1 MQAPPIQ
8 SGVQPGQP
16 GQSGPLQP
24 AGFTQPTAFG
34 SQEVRPPMAENT
46 GAAYAP
52 QPQSAQPSVT
62 QPGSS
67 FPVNQT
73 LPMSPLQQTAAPSVG
88 SQPAAPQPVAITGM
102 QPDEGDT
109 EVQADDV
116 VWINRAKRVIADT
129 KGDPRRQTQLIQHLR
144 TQYLKQRYNRQVGA
158 GE

>member
-1 MQAPPIQ
+1 MQAPL
-8 SGVQPGQP
+8 VQPGAQS

-24 AGFTQPTAFG
+24 VGFTQPTAFAG
-34 SQEVRPPMAENT
+34 NEVRPPMAENASAT
-46 GAAYAP
+46 YAP
-52 QPQSAQPSVT
+52 QPQSAQPAMT
-62 QPGSS
+62 QPSAS
-67 FPVNQT
+67 YPVNQP
-73 LPMSPLQQTAAPSVG
+73 LPVSPLQQPAA
-88 SQPAAPQPVAITGM
+88 QPAASQATPQPSVVTGM

-109 EVQADDV
+109 EVQADDM

>member
-8 SGVQPGQP
+8 SGVQ
-16 GQSGPLQP
+16 SGPLQP
-24 AGFTQPTAFG
+24 VGFTQPTAFTG
-34 SQEVRPPMAENT
+34 QEVRPPMAENA

-52 QPQSAQPSVT
+52 QPQTMQSAAVQPST
-62 QPGSS
+62 PP
-67 FPVNQT
+67 PVNQPM
-73 LPMSPLQQTAAPSVG
+73 PMSPLQQTAAPSIGVQ
-88 SQPAAPQPVAITGM
+88 STAQQPVVVTGM
-102 QPDEGDT
+102 QPDEGDA